1 MTLFL
6 FDLKFTRSLREN
18 LRQARDHFH
27 IWILKNTKRDVPPHR
42 HLLVNDGPFSN
53 PLLLLWLPYFCLCWY
68 QTLPRHNNLTS
79 KLIVTCWELLDRIK
93 KFGSHVKMTSIT
105 LSLPSTRMV
114 FSTLPSFIYIT
125 GSIAQWKSIRL
136 QIGMSPV

>member
-1 MTLFL
+1 M
-6 FDLKFTRSLREN
+6 FDLKFTRGLRQN
-18 LRQARDHFH
+18 LWQARDHFH
-27 IWILKNTKRDVPPHR
+27 IWILKNTKRAATQTPPGNNGR
-42 HLLVNDGPFSN
+42 FSN
-53 PLLLLWLPYFCLCWY
+53 PLLLLWLPYVCSSWY

-79 KLIVTCWELLDRIK
+79 MLIVTCWELLDRIK
-93 KFGSHVKMTSIT
+93 KFGSHVKMTPIT

-114 FSTLPSFIYIT
+114 FWILPSFNYIT